1 MDRAIGIDPG
11 KNGGVAWL
19 SVLGAQPP
27 QAIKMPG
34 TEIELYHLLREIAA
48 EVSVF
53 VVLEKV
59 HSSPQMG
66 VKSAFTFGMNK
77 GGLRMALAAVAAPY
91 EEVSPMKWQGAMGC
105 RTAGDKNVS
114 KQRAQSL
121 FPSIKVTHATADAL
135 LLAEY
140 CRRTF
145 GGACDATAI

>member
-11 KNGGVAWL
+11 KSGGVAWL
-19 SVLGAQPP
+19 SVAGDVPP
-27 QAIKMPG
+27 QAVKMPA
-34 TEIELYHLLREIAA
+34 TEAALDRLLREIAA
-48 EVSVF
+48 EVPVF

-66 VKSAFTFGMNK
+66 VRSAFTFGMNK
-77 GGLRMALAAVAAPY
+77 GGLRMALAAVEAPY
-91 EEVSPMKWQGAMGC
+91 EEVSPMKWQGVMGC

-121 FPSIKVTHATADAL
+121 FPEIKVTHATADAL

-145 GGACDATAI
+145 GGA

>member
-11 KNGGVAWL
+11 KSGGVAWL
-19 SVLGAQPP
+19 SIAGDVPP
-27 QAIKMPG
+27 QAVKMPA
-34 TEIELYHLLREIAA
+34 TEADLYRLLREIAA
-48 EVSVF
+48 EVPVF

-66 VKSAFTFGMNK
+66 VRSAFTFGMNK
-77 GGLRMALAAVAAPY
+77 GGLRMALAAVEAPD
-91 EEVSPMKWQGAMGC
+91 EEVSPMQWQGVMGC

-121 FPSIKVTHATADAL
+121 FPEIKVTHATADAL

-145 GGACDATAI
+145 GGA